1 METEALV
8 DSVMQ
13 SSQQELLED
22 TLLDDDEVIMESSAM
37 EYNQI
42 LEHIMLYQLPFLCY
56 PMFELAHFLITTAKI
71 RSEFGLEV
79 SRSSPLSSLLS
90 VVISCVA
97 GSLLTNMLLGL
108 PVADAFKNETNLV
121 MILIVWLAIFYCP
134 NDVVYKLV
142 NMTQISSFL
151 WSLKE
156 IDRMKKIVSG
166 VGVAGDMYPGN
177 VLLTSLCGVL
187 KGCGTSII
195 KPVARSLSSS
205 SSSGSSINELTSP
218 GTMTKLTWLA
228 SIGWVCVHHLPG
240 AGVNVDIC
248 IGLYNTCT
256 TVFLVYRLECLVNLS
271 SIITNISE
279 YYDNTENNNKVTED
293 DSDTAQEDINKKKE

>member
-22 TLLDDDEVIMESSAM
+22 TLLDDEVIMESSEM

-97 GSLLTNMLLGL
+97 GSLLTKMLLGL
-108 PVADAFKNETNLV
+108 PVADAFKN
-121 MILIVWLAIFYCP
+121 
-134 NDVVYKLV
+134 
-142 NMTQISSFL
+142 
-151 WSLKE
+151 
-156 IDRMKKIVSG
+156 
-166 VGVAGDMYPGN
+166 
-177 VLLTSLCGVL
+177 
-187 KGCGTSII
+187 
-195 KPVARSLSSS
+195 
-205 SSSGSSINELTSP
+205 
-218 GTMTKLTWLA
+218 
-228 SIGWVCVHHLPG
+228 
-240 AGVNVDIC
+240 
-248 IGLYNTCT
+248 
-256 TVFLVYRLECLVNLS
+256 
-271 SIITNISE
+271 
-279 YYDNTENNNKVTED
+279 
-293 DSDTAQEDINKKKE
+293 